1 MLDGQD
7 WTLDDLLEETLRALE
22 PWANVYAQPIPSLLS
37 IDGSKPHP
45 PAEKVAFR
53 HQNAVVTWG
62 DMGHATAI
70 YHTVKRQLA
79 RRAKECGE

>member
-7 WTLDDLLEETLRALE
+7 WTLDDLLAETLQALE
-22 PWANVYAQPIPSLLS
+22 PWANVYAQTIPSFLS
-37 IDGSKPHP
+37 LDGTKPHP

-62 DMGHATAI
+62 DMDHATAL

-79 RRAKECGE
+79 CRPKERGQ